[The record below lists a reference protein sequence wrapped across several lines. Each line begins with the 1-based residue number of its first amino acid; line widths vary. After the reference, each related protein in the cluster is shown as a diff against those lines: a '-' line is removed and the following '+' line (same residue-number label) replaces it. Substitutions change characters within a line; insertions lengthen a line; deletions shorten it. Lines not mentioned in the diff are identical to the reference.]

1 MTIPSFITSIGES
14 AFEKCSSSNQVSL
27 QIPSSIKSNGDYTF
41 NGCSSFKRFR
51 IPSSLSSIGES
62 DFKKGSSM
70 TQITI
75 PFSLISIKKKFYAYS
90 SFKYVTLEI
99 NSSVNSSIND
109 IFSELSLFL
118 EVTNTSSVAIK
129 EFSLLSQIAFVYY
142 SSLTRIGN
150 SSIEG
155 LQSLTEITIVKYA
168 FSGTNDNSFFLWV
181 LQIKRNRDYSK

>member
-1 MTIPSFITSIGES
+1 MFI
-14 AFEKCSSSNQVSL
+14 
-27 QIPSSIKSNGDYTF
+27 
-41 NGCSSFKRFR
+41 FKRFR

>member
-1 MTIPSFITSIGES
+1 MIFSNCFRASFFIWRFSFLFIVHYWHKSHFLEDITFSGCSLLTEMTIPSFITSIGES

-75 PFSLISIKKKFYAYS
+75 PFSLISIKK
-90 SFKYVTLEI
+90 
-99 NSSVNSSIND
+99 NSMLIHHLNM
-109 IFSELSLFL
+109 
-118 EVTNTSSVAIK
+118 
-129 EFSLLSQIAFVYY
+129 
-142 SSLTRIGN
+142 
-150 SSIEG
+150 
-155 LQSLTEITIVKYA
+155 
-168 FSGTNDNSFFLWV
+168 
-181 LQIKRNRDYSK
+181 